1 MIEEEQEHTEN
12 FDNIPFEE
20 VEKYTFLMGL
30 YLSVLMLIRA
40 PREFYSKMHINKG
53 LKFPII
59 FVLIMLSINVF
70 FTGFYINT
78 GLIVSPAEQLK
89 EAMQENPDLINQ
101 DSELMTTEIEDPT
114 ILDLF
119 KNLLMNFVLFYILV
133 WVWHFALSMAGASVN
148 GYEATFRI
156 LAYSMVTS
164 LVAII
169 PFSNPFFNMLVYL
182 WWIYLIYIGVTEAHE
197 VSKKLAIKGMLLSIF
212 SSFML
217 LVFVF
222 SVMI

>member
-1 MIEEEQEHTEN
+1 MLEENNIEN
-12 FDNIPFEE
+12 FENIPFEE
-20 VEKYTFLMGL
+20 TEKYGFLNGF
-30 YLSVLMLIRA
+30 YLSVLMLIKS
-40 PREFYSKMHINKG
+40 PGEFYSKMHINKG
-53 LKFPII
+53 LRFPVL

-78 GLIVSPAEQLK
+78 GLIDSPAEQLK
-89 EAMQENPDLINQ
+89 AAMQENPDLVDP
-101 DSELMTTEIEDPT
+101 DSEIMKTEIKDPT

-119 KNLLMNFVLFYILV
+119 KNLLLNFVLFYILV
-133 WVWHFALSMAGASVN
+133 WVWHFSLSMAGASVN

-169 PFSNPFFNMLVYL
+169 PFSNPFFNILVYL
-182 WWIYLIYIGVTEAHE
+182 WWIYLIYIGITEAHE
-197 VSKKLAIKGMLLSIF
+197 VSKKLAVKGMLLSIF
-212 SSFML
+212 SSFIL

-222 SVMI
+222 SLAM